1 MVLMNLVVH
10 KISNNTYFKVSSM
23 EIFFYFGLTRKNIV
37 FLREPDFDQEMTRQ
51 LMQHRL

>member
-23 EIFFYFGLTRKNIV
+23 EIFFYFGLTRKKIV
-37 FLREPDFDQEMTRQ
+37 FLREPDFDQEMSRQ